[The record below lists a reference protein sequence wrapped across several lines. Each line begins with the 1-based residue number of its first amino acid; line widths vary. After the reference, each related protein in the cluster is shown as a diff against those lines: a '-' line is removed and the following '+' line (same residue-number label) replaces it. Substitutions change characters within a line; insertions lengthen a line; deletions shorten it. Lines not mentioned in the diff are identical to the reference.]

1 MVLLNNK
8 WYVAPLDING
18 GILLPI
24 LLIVFLVPIIRQIS
38 KKKIQ
43 WQKDLLWGCFLL
55 YLGLLLSITIF
66 PIYIFGQSSPV
77 YKIGFG
83 KQVFINLSISS
94 LKEYLPIQLLGNVL
108 LLTPFSFFMALH
120 EKKFTKWLPNFLGLF
135 LISLTIE
142 FSQLILNYFYL
153 GDRVFDINDLLLNS
167 IGGLL
172 GLGAYKIVN
181 KFFKSEVKIFQK

>member
-8 WYVAPLDING
+8 WYMAPLDING

-24 LLIVFLVPIIRQIS
+24 LLIVFLIPIIRQIS

-77 YKIGFG
+77 YKVGFG
-83 KQVFINLSISS
+83 KQVFINLSVAS

-108 LLTPFSFFMALH
+108 LLTPFSFFMALY
-120 EKKFTKWLPNFLGLF
+120 EKKFTKWLLNFLGLF

-172 GLGAYKIVN
+172 GLGAYKIMN
-181 KFFKSEVKIFQK
+181 KFFKSEEKIFQK